1 MKNLVEPFYAWYRN
15 TLRNSRYRWLIV
27 VGTLIYLISPLD
39 ISPDFLPI
47 VGWIDDGVL
56 ITLLVAEVSQMMAE
70 FLAQRKQRSDP
81 AATSAPAEDEVIDVQ
96 AH

>member
-1 MKNLVEPFYAWYRN
+1 
-15 TLRNSRYRWLIV
+15 
-27 VGTLIYLISPLD
+27 
-39 ISPDFLPI
+39 